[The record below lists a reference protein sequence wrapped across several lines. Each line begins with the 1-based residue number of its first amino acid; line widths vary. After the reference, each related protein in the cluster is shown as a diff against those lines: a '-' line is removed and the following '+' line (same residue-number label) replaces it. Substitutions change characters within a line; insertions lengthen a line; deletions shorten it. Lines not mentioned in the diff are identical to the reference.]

1 MPTIEPIQNTYL
13 SSFGRSYQ
21 EAQKHEESSGSGSKE
36 HDQQKSDG
44 ENSGEDPSDDDDDND
59 DGGGDGGDGD
69 GDGDDDNHSFSGA
82 EDWPG
87 TADKNMSAVSTV
99 TPRGKR
105 KKNGVFLA
113 NLPYGLCAEDKL
125 HAIFSG
131 FGRITDVVM
140 SKPPLGK
147 M

>member
-13 SSFGRSYQ
+13 SSFGRSYKD
-21 EAQKHEESSGSGSKE
+21 AQKHEDSSGPGSKE
-36 HDQQKSDG
+36 HGQRKSDG
-44 ENSGEDPSDDDDDND
+44 EISGEDPSDDDD
-59 DGGGDGGDGD
+59 DGD

-82 EDWPG
+82 EEGPG

-131 FGRITDVVM
+131 FGRITDVVIL
-140 SKPPLGK
+140 KPPLGK